1 MFSVFYTED
10 IVRGRNNLGVNNTIS
25 NISEA
30 DLRNQI
36 KEMTDQYGNLQNVGG
51 LLIWSDGTDT
61 FTFSVFKE
69 GKPFKLEIIQ
79 KG

>member
-25 NISEA
+25 NISEVG
-30 DLRNQI
+30 LRNQI
-36 KEMTDQYGNLQNVGG
+36 KEMSDLYGNPQNVGG

-69 GKPFKLEIIQ
+69 GKPFKLENL
-79 KG
+79 

>member
-25 NISEA
+25 NISEVG
-30 DLRNQI
+30 LRNQI
-36 KEMTDQYGNLQNVGG
+36 KEMSDLYGNPQNVGG

-69 GKPFKLEIIQ
+69 GKPFKLENI
-79 KG
+79 

>member
-10 IVRGRNNLGVNNTIS
+10 IVRGRNNLGVNKTIS
-25 NISEA
+25 NISEVG
-30 DLRNQI
+30 LRNQI
-36 KEMTDQYGNLQNVGG
+36 KEMSDQYGNPQNVGG

-69 GKPFKLEIIQ
+69 GKLFKLENL
-79 KG
+79 